1 MKKYFLFF
9 TLLWAGMILHLG
21 STNSYA
27 SFYIVLNNGRTIQA
41 EKYRTEGEHL
51 LFYFEGGVIKVLK
64 SEVQSIL
71 GEEDKIKE
79 KKIEERSEN
88 KKDILKT
95 PERTLLAKDLVKKGE
110 DTEGYKRKKVEISE
124 RLEEAKKDYFSTSNK
139 SEKDN
144 ARKIMISI
152 SKELFALEDEVMKK
166 NNGVLPEWWK
176 Q

>member
-1 MKKYFLFF
+1 M
-9 TLLWAGMILHLG
+9 
-21 STNSYA
+21 
-27 SFYIVLNNGRTIQA
+27 
-41 EKYRTEGEHL
+41 
-51 LFYFEGGVIKVLK
+51 
-64 SEVQSIL
+64 
-71 GEEDKIKE
+71 
-79 KKIEERSEN
+79 EERNEN
-88 KKDILKT
+88 KKGILKT